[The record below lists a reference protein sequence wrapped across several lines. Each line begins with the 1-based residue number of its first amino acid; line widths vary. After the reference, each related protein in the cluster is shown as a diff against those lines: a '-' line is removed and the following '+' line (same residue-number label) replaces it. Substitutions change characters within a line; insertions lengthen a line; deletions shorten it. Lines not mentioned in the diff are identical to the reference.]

1 VGSLEIIIDEIPNM
15 ANLLDSVEELAS
27 SVQSYTTKAIMLARV
42 QFTEILAVGI
52 SDLIGSI
59 WTFITFSL
67 CILSLTIGMALYI
80 GDLLKKNYLGFLVM
94 AGFYLIVFIVVKLFL
109 LKSIKSKIQNR
120 VIIKIMQKH

>member
-1 VGSLEIIIDEIPNM
+1 M

>member
-1 VGSLEIIIDEIPNM
+1 MGSLEIIIDEIPNM